1 MAKKE
6 HIAIKTLKICGNYDF
21 ITDYYEAL
29 DKSQY
34 MTATKDQLEWL
45 GEKNFGVMV
54 ISKVNGYQNVFGKD
68 D

>member
-1 MAKKE
+1 MAKKV
-6 HIAIKTLKICGNYDF
+6 HIAIKTLKPCGNYKF

-29 DKSQY
+29 NKSEY
-34 MTATKDQLEWL
+34 MTATRDQLEWL